1 VVADTNDAEEERA
14 PVGCGREMTGFR
26 IMPVAT
32 MVMPVSIMVM
42 PIATDLKKNRVY
54 NRLNHLIY
62 YTIW

>member
-32 MVMPVSIMVM
+32 MVMPIAIMVM
-42 PIATDLKKNRVY
+42 PIATDFFKKTEF
-54 NRLNHLIY
+54 I
-62 YTIW
+62 ID